1 MEYEYFIIGYFIKE
15 EQQLHV
21 HVYFLKKHSL
31 PVLGWWSLNI
41 LFYDIR
47 GDDD

>member
-15 EQQLHV
+15 EQQL
-21 HVYFLKKHSL
+21 L
-31 PVLGWWSLNI
+31 
-41 LFYDIR
+41 LFFQSQVARFRVMIIKYPLLWPIR